1 MCILYIYM
9 DIIMSD
15 YSNIT
20 YATLTVDVI
29 LIYNMKVDMNAVIS
43 H

>member
-1 MCILYIYM
+1 MFILYIYM

-20 YATLTVDVI
+20 YATLTIDEK
-29 LIYNMKVDMNAVIS
+29 LLSNMKTDTNAVIF